1 MLDWQDGQPFSRRFG
16 DIYFSRDSGLAE
28 KRHTFLQGNR
38 LAERFTSL
46 SGDDG
51 FTIGETGFGTG
62 LGFLCAWQ
70 LFNEIAPSTSSLDFF
85 SIEKYPLEEQE
96 LTDALALWPEL
107 RHYANGLIAR
117 WRRRVPGWNRWT
129 LGGGRIRLTLVIG
142 DVSEALPELG
152 GGIDAWFLD
161 GFSPARNPEMW
172 TQPVLGHIANASRP
186 DATFATYTSA
196 GSVRRGLA
204 QAGFHVYKS
213 PGFGRK
219 REMLHGCLP
228 GSRIPAYPGHSGH
241 AMAPKPATAI
251 VIGGGISGCAAA
263 SALAMRGIPVTL
275 VEEAPI
281 LASAA
286 SGNPLGI
293 LHARLSAGMNP
304 LQRFILASYGHALAL
319 LDEKLPA
326 DGIARGECG
335 ELQLAFSAD
344 EAKRIDKL
352 VALGW
357 PSHVMRHVDAAK
369 ASSLAGIELAHGG
382 LWFPAGGW
390 LVPPRL
396 CATLTENPAIARLT
410 GHRVKSLAAAK
421 NGWLVEVE
429 HQDGRQCSY
438 EAQVVAVCTGH
449 RVKSLTPLANLPL
462 TPVRGQITTLPA
474 TPHSDKLRAVVCSS
488 GYVTPSVAGL
498 HMVGATHAFNDEGTD
513 LRVSDHIEN
522 LSRLAEISPPLARA
536 LNTDALD
543 AGRLSGRAAV
553 RASVPGAMPL
563 VGELLPGLYTSLGHG
578 TRGLITAGLSG
589 ELIAAAACGELLP
602 LPLAIVKALT
612 PAKWLSHG
620 EYLQFHD
627 CKKDDCR

>member
-28 KRHTFLQGNR
+28 KRYTFLQGNR

-46 SGDDG
+46 SSGDG

-62 LGFLCAWQ
+62 LSFLCAWQ
-70 LFNEIAPSTSSLDFF
+70 LFDEIAPSTSNLDFF
-85 SIEKYPLEEQE
+85 SVEKYPLEEQE

-107 RHYANGLIAR
+107 RYYANGLIAR
-117 WRRRVPGWNRWT
+117 WQRRVPGWNRWT

-142 DVSEALPELG
+142 DVSEALPEVG

-161 GFSPARNPEMW
+161 GFSPARNPEIW
-172 TQPVLGHIANASRP
+172 TQPVLGHIASASRP

-204 QAGFHVYKS
+204 QAGFQVYKS

-219 REMLHGCLP
+219 REMLHGSLP
-228 GSRIPAYPGHSGH
+228 GSRIPKHTK
-241 AMAPKPATAI
+241 APKPATAI

-263 SALAMRGIPVTL
+263 SAFAARGISVTL
-275 VEEAPI
+275 MEDAPT

-326 DGIARGECG
+326 DGIARAECG

-357 PSHVMRHVDAAK
+357 PSHVMQRVDAAE
-369 ASSLAGIELAHGG
+369 ASRLAGIELAHGG

-396 CATLTENPAIARLT
+396 CAALAENLAIARLT
-410 GHRVKSLAAAK
+410 GHRVKSLAPVK

-429 HQDGRQCSY
+429 HQDGRQRSY
-438 EAQVVAVCTGH
+438 EAQVVAVCTGY

-474 TPHSDKLRAVVCSS
+474 TPRSDKLRAIVCSS
-488 GYVTPSVAGL
+488 GYITPSVAGF
-498 HMVGATHAFNDEGTD
+498 HMAGATHAFNDEGVD

-522 LSRLAEISPPLARA
+522 LSKLAEMSPPLARA

-543 AGRLSGRAAV
+543 VGRLSGRASV

-563 VGELLPGLYTSLGHG
+563 VGELLPGLFTSLGHG

-589 ELIAAAACGELLP
+589 ELIAAAACGELQP

-612 PAKWLSHG
+612 PGK
-620 EYLQFHD
+620 
-627 CKKDDCR
+627 